1 MQVAKNGRMVLELN
15 KMRFLEPKVKPNLVA
30 SHANLMI
37 QCGFEYLRAIY
48 LIDFEHFG

>member
-30 SHANLMI
+30 RHANLMV
-37 QCGFEYLRAIY
+37 Q
-48 LIDFEHFG
+48 